1 MIKRIFYVLFISMTM
16 TLSFC
21 TTTKRAVSSDAADKG
36 AITYVAYIAP
46 LMEQHC
52 SPCHFPDGGKLEFLD
67 TYKAVKNN
75 IDNIIY
81 KVGLPV
87 GADGFMP
94 FKSKVAL
101 SDDQI
106 QLLKDWRDSGMN

>member
-1 MIKRIFYVLFISMTM
+1 MIKRIFYVLFISMAM

-21 TTTKRAVSSDAADKG
+21 TTTRKAASSDTNEKG
-36 AITYVAYIAP
+36 VVTYVTDIAP

-52 SPCHFPDGGKLEFLD
+52 TPCHFPGGGKMKFLD
-67 TYKAVKNN
+67 TYKAVKDN

-81 KVGLPV
+81 KVGLSV

-94 FKSKVAL
+94 FKSDVAL
-101 SDDQI
+101 SASQI
-106 QLLKDWRDSGMN
+106 EALKSWRDSGMK